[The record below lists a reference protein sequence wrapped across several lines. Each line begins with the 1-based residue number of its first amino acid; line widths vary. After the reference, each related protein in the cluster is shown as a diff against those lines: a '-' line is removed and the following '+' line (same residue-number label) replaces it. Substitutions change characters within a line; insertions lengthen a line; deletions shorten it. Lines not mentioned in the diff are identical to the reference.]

1 MQADSETIRCILD
14 QYQNNQKSM
23 STVIAQRLLKAC
35 LDKDSMQFK
44 FHFVQQEQSSLQ
56 ALREPKVAF
65 LCQEQ
70 FEEAFE
76 GLVLGFDAAQF
87 LKKEQ
92 KDDFSLYLTETIHK
106 TPIE

>member
-1 MQADSETIRCILD
+1 
-14 QYQNNQKSM
+14 
-23 STVIAQRLLKAC
+23 
-35 LDKDSMQFK
+35 
-44 FHFVQQEQSSLQ
+44 
-56 ALREPKVAF
+56 VAF